1 MQKSAQAPHRGSAYL
16 QDALIAGPCGDRPV
30 GDTSIMSCSSGKA
43 SIGTGS
49 VKSHLWTSL
58 DLAFTPSPHRFHIL
72 GTQGVAPGGNY
83 LSVWSASPEERLC
96 WCYSRDVFNGSC
108 VRRQADVCS
117 WHLGAHR

>member
-58 DLAFTPSPHRFHIL
+58 DLAFTPLRRNGADSPSDSFIARARLKSGFEHGL
-72 GTQGVAPGGNY
+72 AMNEVGVQC
-83 LSVWSASPEERLC
+83 E
-96 WCYSRDVFNGSC
+96 F
-108 VRRQADVCS
+108 
-117 WHLGAHR
+117 